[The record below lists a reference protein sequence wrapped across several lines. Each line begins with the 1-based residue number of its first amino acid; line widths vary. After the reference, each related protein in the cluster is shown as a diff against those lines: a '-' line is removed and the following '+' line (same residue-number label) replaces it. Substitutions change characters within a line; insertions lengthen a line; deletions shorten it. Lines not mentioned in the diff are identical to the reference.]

1 VSDEINMTA
10 SRTWPGFGVCEE
22 MTGLLLHLRLLSIV
36 LFLAV
41 AQPAFAQ
48 DIATDWIDGERHRAR
63 LIAGDVPGA
72 ASGTVTAFVEMS
84 MDKGWKTYWRN
95 PGTAGGIPPEFDWSK
110 SKNVTKL
117 EVLFPVPQVM
127 SDKAGDVIGYQEYA
141 IFPLRITPT
150 DGKAPVQLELTVNYG
165 ICAKLCVPAE
175 AAFSLAIPPAP
186 LPPAGPDA
194 ERAYA
199 AVPRVGA
206 ERKPVDPA
214 DFKVERPAAKPGLV
228 RLSAMFPG
236 DPASAAMFVSVSDG
250 RYLPLPARQETGSG
264 DASFSAKGG
273 RVTFEM
279 DFTSSPSDFAAL
291 KGATVS
297 VTLVG
302 EKGHSDDSFVI
313 D

>member
-1 VSDEINMTA
+1 MAA
-10 SRTWPGFGVCEE
+10 SRTSSGFGACVKE
-22 MTGLLLHLRLLSIV
+22 LRLRLEHLSII
-36 LFLAV
+36 LCLGV
-41 AQPAFAQ
+41 AQPASAQ

-72 ASGTVTAFVEMS
+72 TPGTVTAFVEMS

-95 PGTAGGIPPEFDWSK
+95 PGTAGGIPPEFEWSK
-110 SKNVTKL
+110 SANIAKL
-117 EVLFPVPQVM
+117 DVLFPVPQVL

-141 IFPLRITPT
+141 IFPLRITPI
-150 DGKAPVQLELTVNYG
+150 DVKAAVQLELTVNYG

-175 AAFSLAIPPAP
+175 TAFSLAIPPAP
-186 LPPAGPDA
+186 LPSAGPDA
-194 ERAYA
+194 ARAYA

-206 ERKPVDPA
+206 ERRQNDPS
-214 DFKVERPAAKPGLV
+214 DLKVERTADKPGIV
-228 RLSAMFPG
+228 RMSALFPG
-236 DPASAAMFVSVSDG
+236 NPASAAIFVSVPDG
-250 RYLPLPARQETGSG
+250 RYLPLPARQETGNG
-264 DASFSAKGG
+264 NASFSADGG

-279 DFTSSPSDFAAL
+279 DFTSSPSDFEAL
-291 KGATVS
+291 KGATVN

>member
-1 VSDEINMTA
+1 MP
-10 SRTWPGFGVCEE
+10 RR
-22 MTGLLLHLRLLSIV
+22 LLRLRYLSIV

-41 AQPAFAQ
+41 IHPAFGQ

-63 LIAGDVPGA
+63 LTAGDVRGA
-72 ASGTVTAFVEMS
+72 APGTVTAFVEIS

-110 SKNVTKL
+110 STNISKL
-117 EVLFPVPQVM
+117 EVLFPVPRVM

-150 DGKAPVQLELTVNYG
+150 DAKAPVQLELTVNYG

-175 AAFSLAIPPAP
+175 TAFSLAVAPAP

-206 ERKPVDPA
+206 ARKPEDPA
-214 DFKVERPAAKPGLV
+214 HFQMERPADKPGLF
-228 RLSAMFPG
+228 RLSANFPG
-236 DPASAAMFVSVSDG
+236 DPASAAMFVSVADG
-250 RYLPLPARQETGSG
+250 RYLPLPARQESGSG
-264 DASFSAKGG
+264 DASFSAKGQ

-279 DFTSSPSDFAAL
+279 NFTSSPSDLAAL

-297 VTLVG
+297 VTMMG

>member
-1 VSDEINMTA
+1 VSNEINMTA
-10 SRTWPGFGVCEE
+10 SRTWPGLGGCEE
-22 MTGLLLHLRLLSIV
+22 LAGLLLRLGHLSIV
-36 LFLAV
+36 LFLAL

-48 DIATDWIDGERHRAR
+48 DITTDWIDGERHRAR

-72 ASGTVTAFVEMS
+72 TPGTVTAFVEMS

-110 SKNVTKL
+110 SKNIAKL
-117 EVLFPVPQVM
+117 EVLFPVPQVL

-141 IFPLRITPT
+141 IFPLRITPADVT
-150 DGKAPVQLELTVNYG
+150 APVHLELTVNYG

-175 AAFSLAIPPAP
+175 TAFSLDIPPAP
-186 LPPAGPDA
+186 LPLAGPDA
-194 ERAYA
+194 ARAYA

-206 ERKPVDPA
+206 ERRPVDPS
-214 DFKVERPAAKPGLV
+214 DFQVERPADKPGIV
-228 RLSAMFPG
+228 RMSALFPG
-236 DPASAAMFVSVSDG
+236 DPASAAMFVSVPDG

-264 DASFSAKGG
+264 NATFSAKGG

-279 DFTSSPSDFAAL
+279 DFMSSPADLEAL

-297 VTLVG
+297 VTMAG
-302 EKGHSDDSFVI
+302 EKGQSDDSFVI